1 MPSYTYDDFLNAVN
15 SSGLLHEFSQADLD
29 TAREHPEFGLSILSL
44 KQDYHNAT
52 TDEQRLLANEA
63 ANQLRNSYGN
73 YSGGDDGGYYID
85 QGKIPGQVDN
95 ILDEIYNFGD
105 FSYGSAPTY
114 SNAYAQQQ
122 QQLLNDILNRPDFS
136 YDRESDPVWH
146 SYRQS
151 YLREGDRATANA
163 LAQASA
169 ASGGRPSSYAA
180 TAASQ
185 AGDYYNAQ
193 LQDVIPT
200 LYQQAYDRYLN
211 EYQMMLSDLNQVNT
225 QEQLDYQKY
234 LNDLSQFNTDRNFA
248 FNQYLSDFDILQNQL
263 GALQGQDAV
272 DYDRYMDQVGL
283 RLDNEATQ
291 QALAQAQV
299 DAMLAAGGS
308 PSADLIAQSGYSNEY
323 VQALE
328 EAYRRELAGNISSGG
343 GGGGGRGSSGGGSG
357 SSSGGG
363 PNDSDSGGPLN
374 EIEAMVGHN
383 TATEHEAMAENYS
396 AVRNYINRL
405 RSQGATAEELRGY
418 LRSAY
423 SQGVLNLTDYLTLLN
438 STIGS

>member
-44 KQDYHNAT
+44 KKDYHNAT

-95 ILDEIYNFGD
+95 ILDQIYNFGD

-299 DAMLAAGGS
+299 DAMLAVGGS
-308 PSADLIAQSGYSNEY
+308 PSAELIAQSGYSNEY
-323 VQALE
+323 IQALE
-328 EAYRRELAGNISSGG
+328 DAYRRELAGNISSGG

>member
-44 KQDYHNAT
+44 KKDYHNAT

-95 ILDEIYNFGD
+95 ILDQIYNFGD

-122 QQLLNDILNRPDFS
+122 QQLLNEILNRPDFS

-299 DAMLAAGGS
+299 DAMLAVGGS

-323 VQALE
+323 IQALE
-328 EAYRRELAGNISSGG
+328 DAYRRELAGNISSGG
-343 GGGGGRGSSGGGSG
+343 GGGGGRGSSGSG
-357 SSSGGG
+357 SSSSSSGG

-374 EIEAMVGHN
+374 DIEAMVGHN

-396 AVRNYINRL
+396 AVRNYINQL
-405 RSQGATAEELRGY
+405 RSQGATTEELRGY